1 MELKNEVKRYLLKLE
16 DKKYLEFSKD
26 LNAKVENFKQI
37 GVRIPMIRSYA
48 KELSKSYDLA
58 FLMNNIDEE
67 YYEELMLKGIL
78 IGSFKKISYDELEK
92 YICIFVPKIN
102 DWAICDCFCNS
113 LKITKKYH
121 KQM

>member
-67 YYEELMLKGIL
+67 YYEAKMEQFKDIL
-78 IGSFKKISYDELEK
+78 SQFRNATANEDREEI
-92 YICIFVPKIN
+92 
-102 DWAICDCFCNS
+102 W
-113 LKITKKYH
+113 
-121 KQM
+121 